1 METKLVMSPK
11 YGSTYHTWVDYGY
24 MYSSDQLLPILEKR
38 RNMKEDGVFFCGL
51 LKTDLLFVVYLM
63 FYVMYLCFGAAMF
76 SIMETPGEM
85 AVAYRLQA
93 SRQQFL
99 LKYPNVQDED
109 LERFIAEVVA
119 ASNRGISALHNVT
132 DEPNWSF
139 GQSLFFSGTVVTTIG
154 YGHVTPLSRAGKAF
168 CIIYA
173 IFGIPFTLVLLSALV
188 ERLLVPVVWFLEF
201 LNTKLGHLYQ
211 PFKIRILHLLIVV
224 VVVIVAFMLIP
235 AGIFAALEP
244 EWDYL
249 DSLYYCFISLTT
261 IGLGDYIPGDA
272 PMQPMRTLYKILT
285 TAYLIIGITFIMTTL
300 AVFYDIPQLNLG
312 LLFSGG
318 EEDFERLRLISN
330 ASKSYMNDADPK
342 LVESRNVVKVKSRIS
357 DNSLSPPQNY

>member
-1 METKLVMSPK
+1 M
-11 YGSTYHTWVDYGY
+11 
-24 MYSSDQLLPILEKR
+24 
-38 RNMKEDGVFFCGL
+38 
-51 LKTDLLFVVYLM
+51 
-63 FYVMYLCFGAAMF
+63 
-76 SIMETPGEM
+76 
-85 AVAYRLQA
+85 
-93 SRQQFL
+93 
-99 LKYPNVQDED
+99 
-109 LERFIAEVVA
+109 
-119 ASNRGISALHNVT
+119 
-132 DEPNWSF
+132 
-139 GQSLFFSGTVVTTIG
+139 
-154 YGHVTPLSRAGKAF
+154 
-168 CIIYA
+168 
-173 IFGIPFTLVLLSALV
+173 
-188 ERLLVPVVWFLEF
+188 
-201 LNTKLGHLYQ
+201 
-211 PFKIRILHLLIVV
+211 
-224 VVVIVAFMLIP
+224 VVIIAFMLIP

-285 TAYLIIGITFIMTTL
+285 TGKNFRCHQQFQPKQTKSLHLLTAYLIIGITFIMTTL

>member
-1 METKLVMSPK
+1 MALARSIR
-11 YGSTYHTWVDYGY
+11 
-24 MYSSDQLLPILEKR
+24 LLIALI
-38 RNMKEDGVFFCGL
+38 
-51 LKTDLLFVVYLM
+51 VYIG
-63 FYVMYLCFGAAMF
+63 YLCLGAVIFRTIEIPHGKEIARKF
-76 SIMETPGEM
+76 EHIKSE
-85 AVAYRLQA
+85 
-93 SRQQFL
+93 FL
-99 LKYPNVQDED
+99 LANAGVSDED

-224 VVVIVAFMLIP
+224 VVVIIAFMLIP